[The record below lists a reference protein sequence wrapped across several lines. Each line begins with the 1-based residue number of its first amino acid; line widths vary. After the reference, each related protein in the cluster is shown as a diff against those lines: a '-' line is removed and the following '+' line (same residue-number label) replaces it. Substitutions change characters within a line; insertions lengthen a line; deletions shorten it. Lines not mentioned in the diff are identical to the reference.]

1 MYKFINELK
10 TILNERLLSIFM
22 YGSKVKYE
30 PDTQKSDINIM
41 VIVDRLCGQD
51 LRNCSRAV
59 KQWCKKGNPPPVFMD
74 KTEWFQSADVYAM
87 EYADIKAAHRILYGQ
102 DIVSEIKVEPDNI
115 RLQCE
120 LETKNLLM
128 RFRQFYL
135 ENANSPSRLKDSF
148 IPLAKTFNAVFKAIL
163 RLKFVEVPEEK
174 SDIILKVKEITGLDT
189 EVYEKLLCYK
199 RKQCRMNNHETIDFS
214 DKIVKSLT
222 VLLNYINNM

>member
-128 RFRQFYL
+128 
-135 ENANSPSRLKDSF
+135 
-148 IPLAKTFNAVFKAIL
+148 
-163 RLKFVEVPEEK
+163 
-174 SDIILKVKEITGLDT
+174 
-189 EVYEKLLCYK
+189 
-199 RKQCRMNNHETIDFS
+199 
-214 DKIVKSLT
+214 
-222 VLLNYINNM
+222 